1 MLKEQQKGNQKQE
14 DMMNDRM
21 DGMKSSMP
29 KMPNMNNLGNMK
41 APAVKMPKF

>member
-14 DMMNDRM
+14 EAMNDRM

-29 KMPNMNNLGNMK
+29 KMPNMSNLNNMK
-41 APAVKMPKF
+41 APTVKMPKF